1 MYSSISELAY
11 VDNIENLDNL
21 VHCVFY
27 QVLVEDSVSCF
38 IERKTKNVLILQILA
53 EEVIALTH
61 AMSIIPLAHAV
72 SMIPPDTDLKMI
84 SSSEDIIGI
93 IKLNVVLGT
102 YKAFRIVVRYED
114 WEWDTG
120 GGQMQESPG
129 PGVNIKVAKVKFD
142 NIIGRYEWWMIM
154 DMDEG
159 GRMVWKV
166 ENEEVRTTMK
176 NVQIYLTVSF
186 SYSAWKLGHEESF
199 SRGLLGRNT
208 TNVRQKQ
215 KITKKFNNVL
225 LGSLLVL
232 ILMLLLR
239 VKECSPKHEVIILKE
254 KCKNMKMM
262 TIRMMMAGVVWMMS
276 RKMMNKLVHMMMGNI
291 RKRGHSLVVSCQN
304 LPGGLSQS
312 NKQLAIDTIIRLKR
326 PDVLSICEPRHSDLL
341 ALDVPGYV
349 LVKGI
354 ANSSWNP
361 RMNVFIK
368 DCLMV
373 EIDQKFCCDIPTVK
387 MKIGD
392 QHLLF
397 VYREWRVDGRD
408 GTEGYPQQLV
418 RWKTLVDT
426 WRKLRGKLLVMGDF
440 NLEFWRCVTQQHRDQ
455 APMKDYLMDNIIMK
469 GYVQLLKD
477 ITRSQRDSSSCIDHI
492 YTNSCEHLY
501 MDSLQNVNIV
511 GYDHNS
517 ISIRLKLKGVVHEVQ
532 IIETQA
538 VKTLDPGR
546 FSELWSQI
554 DFSSF
559 WRTSSVDEAVEIYTE
574 AVKACL
580 DNLIPLRKIQI
591 RPDNAPWLTKELLA
605 EMKVRNEM
613 RDEAMRTGDEDK
625 WQDFKVFRNKLR
637 IKCDKIKKNHLN
649 EGLHG
654 DDSKRNW
661 RNIMAMSGLST
672 KKSSKIWLKENGES
686 IDDPKEVAEH
696 LNNFFVSIVNK
707 IVSTHP
713 PNPEEMKSYTEE
725 YVKGKN
731 IEKLNFRCVDT
742 EAVLKIIH
750 DIKPTGTSGTDSI
763 SMIMIKKLS
772 MVLAPFLTR
781 IVNSVSCPLH
791 IPATL
796 RR

>member
-1 MYSSISELAY
+1 
-11 VDNIENLDNL
+11 
-21 VHCVFY
+21 
-27 QVLVEDSVSCF
+27 
-38 IERKTKNVLILQILA
+38 
-53 EEVIALTH
+53 
-61 AMSIIPLAHAV
+61 
-72 SMIPPDTDLKMI
+72 
-84 SSSEDIIGI
+84 
-93 IKLNVVLGT
+93 
-102 YKAFRIVVRYED
+102 
-114 WEWDTG
+114 
-120 GGQMQESPG
+120 
-129 PGVNIKVAKVKFD
+129 
-142 NIIGRYEWWMIM
+142 
-154 DMDEG
+154 
-159 GRMVWKV
+159 
-166 ENEEVRTTMK
+166 
-176 NVQIYLTVSF
+176 
-186 SYSAWKLGHEESF
+186 
-199 SRGLLGRNT
+199 
-208 TNVRQKQ
+208 
-215 KITKKFNNVL
+215 
-225 LGSLLVL
+225 
-232 ILMLLLR
+232 
-239 VKECSPKHEVIILKE
+239 
-254 KCKNMKMM
+254 
-262 TIRMMMAGVVWMMS
+262 
-276 RKMMNKLVHMMMGNI
+276 
-291 RKRGHSLVVSCQN
+291 
-304 LPGGLSQS
+304 
-312 NKQLAIDTIIRLKR
+312 
-326 PDVLSICEPRHSDLL
+326 
-341 ALDVPGYV
+341 
-349 LVKGI
+349 
-354 ANSSWNP
+354 
-361 RMNVFIK
+361 MNVFIK

-696 LNNFFVSIVNK
+696 LNNFFVSKVNK

-750 DIKPTGTSGTDSI
+750 DIKPTGASGTDGI

-781 IVNSVSCPLH
+781 IVNLSLMSSTYPSHFKTGTISPVPKSGCLQEAKNWLAVVLLNSASKVLERVVNIQLKDH
-791 IPATL
+791 L
-796 RR
+796 RRNTLISPEQHAYQPGKSTASALLELDSMVAENMERKRAFGMLLLDMSAAFNLCCRSILIPKLKLLD